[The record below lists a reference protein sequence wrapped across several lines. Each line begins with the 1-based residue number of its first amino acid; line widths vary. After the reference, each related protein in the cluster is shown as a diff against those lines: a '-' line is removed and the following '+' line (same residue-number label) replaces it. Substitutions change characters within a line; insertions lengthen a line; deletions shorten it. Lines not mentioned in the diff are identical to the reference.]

1 MEYLLESRFTWSRF
15 LVVAICLALLYFL
28 LQFAKQ
34 ILTNTNY
41 FGELRLPL
49 LKTVNRTLLFYE
61 PIVLLVLISVFVLI
75 RPPLHGLWALLLIIG
90 GFSHIRNYISGRI
103 LQMDQGIT
111 LGKQISAGQQKG
123 VISEIGRLGLQLK
136 SGEGIHHVSYS
147 QLMSQGFTQSS
158 GEKVGGLHQLTINP
172 TQDNTQPNHLTHLKD
187 LLATTPYLDWN
198 YQPSLS
204 KGLEDA
210 INAKLVVREEG
221 HLRDFVRLLEEWGY
235 RCEIK

>member
-15 LVVAICLALLYFL
+15 FVVAIGLAILYFL
-28 LQFAKQ
+28 LRFAKQ

-41 FGELRLPL
+41 FGEFRLPL

-61 PIVLLVLISVFVLI
+61 PIVLLILISVFVLI
-75 RPPLHGLWALLLIIG
+75 RPPLHGMWALLIIIG
-90 GFSHIRNYISGRI
+90 GFSHFRNYISGRI

-111 LGKQISAGQQKG
+111 LGNQIIAGQQKG

-136 SGEGIHHVSYS
+136 SGEGKHYVSYA
-147 QLMSQGFTQSS
+147 QLISEGFTQSS
-158 GEKVGGLHQLTINP
+158 GEKVGGLHQLIINP
-172 TQDNTQPNHLTHLKD
+172 LADNTQPNHLIHLKD
-187 LLATTPYLDWN
+187 LMTTTPYLDWN

-204 KGLEDA
+204 KGLEGA

-221 HLRDFVRLLEEWGY
+221 HLRAVSYTHLTLPTNREV
-235 RCEIK
+235 